1 MTEPILRIQSYL
13 TDRDHVLL
21 SWLADHGVLTSFQ
34 IAHALFSSLDFA
46 QNGSAS

>member
-1 MTEPILRIQSYL
+1 MTEPILRIQSHL

-34 IAHALFSSLDFA
+34 IAHALFPSLDFA